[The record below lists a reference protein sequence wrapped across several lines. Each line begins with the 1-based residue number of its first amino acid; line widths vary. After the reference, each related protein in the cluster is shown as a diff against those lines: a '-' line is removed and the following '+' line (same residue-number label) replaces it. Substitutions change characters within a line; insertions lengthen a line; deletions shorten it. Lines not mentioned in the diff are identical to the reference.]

1 MALDVATTSE
11 GLALACLISCSGYPH
26 PNWQPGDKAM
36 KKILLTHGEQDTVV
50 PYGASEMLQK
60 QLGRSG
66 IDADLISFG
75 GGHTIDSS
83 LFPALRD
90 YLGEQWSG

>member
-1 MALDVATTSE
+1 M
-11 GLALACLISCSGYPH
+11 
-26 PNWQPGDKAM
+26 
-36 KKILLTHGEQDTVV
+36 